1 MSQNEKKYQILL
13 ITNRD
18 WDNLGDQVVELCD
31 LGLISVVMDNL
42 NILNYEIN
50 SQDASLFPKEY
61 VKTGD
66 ASLLQYAEELIMQSD
81 LIIFGGAPMFN
92 FRYESFYGMTA
103 AALELAEKHHK
114 PVLFSA
120 IGVEAYDGTNE
131 KCQMLKK
138 ALNYPCVRQITTR
151 DNYDSL
157 CQYKERTELVIGK
170 VADPAVY
177 CGEMLRQFHSVKTE
191 NSKRIGIFILRAS
204 GFLDNKINLSVS
216 AVKELWSSLIRRLE
230 ADGYEC
236 ELITSG
242 YFADE
247 AFLHRLIRDGVVE
260 ERQCVFGM
268 NTPEQIVE
276 KISSYAGVI
285 STRLHPSIISY
296 SLGVPAVGIVW
307 NPKVR
312 EFYTSIGYPERS
324 ISAEDIRADEV
335 ADCLEAA
342 MTSGVE
348 KQADYRFSIYQTLFE
363 GIRKVLCP
371 QSTVAMYSEEELL
384 SRLPSYGQTSPEV
397 LDAKVIRKFRKVY
410 ENYNASTRKNT
421 DYKKQVEKLNQELNT
436 EKEKRKKTEEKIQE
450 LKTRQQNQKEKIEHL
465 KRENREKSEK
475 IEMLEQSLTWIGKL
489 KYKRKQSRAKR
500 K

>member
-1 MSQNEKKYQILL
+1 M
-13 ITNRD
+13 
-18 WDNLGDQVVELCD
+18 
-31 LGLISVVMDNL
+31 
-42 NILNYEIN
+42 
-50 SQDASLFPKEY
+50 
-61 VKTGD
+61 
-66 ASLLQYAEELIMQSD
+66 
-81 LIIFGGAPMFN
+81 
-92 FRYESFYGMTA
+92 
-103 AALELAEKHHK
+103 
-114 PVLFSA
+114 
-120 IGVEAYDGTNE
+120 
-131 KCQMLKK
+131 
-138 ALNYPCVRQITTR
+138 
-151 DNYDSL
+151 
-157 CQYKERTELVIGK
+157 
-170 VADPAVY
+170 
-177 CGEMLRQFHSVKTE
+177 
-191 NSKRIGIFILRAS
+191 
-204 GFLDNKINLSVS
+204 
-216 AVKELWSSLIRRLE
+216 
-230 ADGYEC
+230 
-236 ELITSG
+236 
-242 YFADE
+242 
-247 AFLHRLIRDGVVE
+247 
-260 ERQCVFGM
+260 
-268 NTPEQIVE
+268 
-276 KISSYAGVI
+276 
-285 STRLHPSIISY
+285 
-296 SLGVPAVGIVW
+296 W

-371 QSTVAMYSEEELL
+371 QSTIAMYSEEELL

-397 LDAKVIRKFRKVY
+397 LDAKVIRKLRKVY